1 MRDVFLSINANLGYL
16 VSQLPGVVLP
26 RECVPVFIES
36 FARDMGKEL
45 VIVKDGCV

>member
-1 MRDVFLSINANLGYL
+1 MRDVFLSINANL